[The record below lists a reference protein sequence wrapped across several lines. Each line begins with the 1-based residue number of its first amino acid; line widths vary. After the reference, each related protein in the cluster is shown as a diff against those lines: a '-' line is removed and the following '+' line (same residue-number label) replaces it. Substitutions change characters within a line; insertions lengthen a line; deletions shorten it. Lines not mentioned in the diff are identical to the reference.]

1 MSNFKIKKMKIIII
15 NGPNL
20 EFIGKREPEI
30 YGNKNIKE
38 YFYELKNIYKS
49 KNIDL
54 EWFFSNKEGEI
65 IKKLQEVDTQYDGII
80 LNAGGYSHTSV
91 AISDTIRMISTP
103 VIEVHISNIFSREEY
118 RHISLTA
125 INAIGVIIGFGLK
138 SYKLAIESFL
148 ISNGK

>member
-65 IKKLQEVDTQYDGII
+65 IK
-80 LNAGGYSHTSV
+80 SC
-91 AISDTIRMISTP
+91 R
-103 VIEVHISNIFSREEY
+103 R
-118 RHISLTA
+118 
-125 INAIGVIIGFGLK
+125 
-138 SYKLAIESFL
+138 
-148 ISNGK
+148 

>member
-1 MSNFKIKKMKIIII
+1 MIPKILII